1 MILVDS
7 SVWIDYFRG
16 TVSAEADRLDAALD
30 NERIVVGDIILAE
43 VLRGFAV
50 DKHFNE
56 ARRMMLRCEQ
66 VSLAGSELAIDAAM
80 KCRFLRV
87 HGITVR
93 GTLDAIIATA
103 EQAVRSSTDGFREDL
118 RRAEGAVGLP
128 IEAVDSLRLLATS
141 RYTYLDA
148 IIDYNRAQFELYVAL
163 GQPPADTLA
172 HPVPSMLLQPI
183 VENSI
188 KHGLL
193 HQQGVKTVRVHFD
206 YDQTDNSIVCT
217 VEDNGIGRE
226 KAAAIQQKNAQTHQ
240 SFATQATEQ
249 RLGLL
254 EGQKSSMLYE
264 DLLDTDQ
271 KVCGTKVTLRIALG

>member
-66 VSLAGSELAIDAAM
+66 VSLAGSGLAIDAAM

-93 GTLDAIIATA
+93 GTLDAIIATYCIRN
-103 EQAVRSSTDGFREDL
+103 E
-118 RRAEGAVGLP
+118 
-128 IEAVDSLRLLATS
+128 
-141 RYTYLDA
+141 
-148 IIDYNRAQFELYVAL
+148 VAL
-163 GQPPADTLA
+163 LTRDRDFAPFAEHFGLMLA
-172 HPVPSMLLQPI
+172 
-183 VENSI
+183 
-188 KHGLL
+188 
-193 HQQGVKTVRVHFD
+193 
-206 YDQTDNSIVCT
+206 
-217 VEDNGIGRE
+217 
-226 KAAAIQQKNAQTHQ
+226 
-240 SFATQATEQ
+240 
-249 RLGLL
+249 
-254 EGQKSSMLYE
+254 
-264 DLLDTDQ
+264 
-271 KVCGTKVTLRIALG
+271 